1 MIQSNTSCSKR
12 KTPIDRST
20 QDAVPGAAGDHFAGL
35 QLFPDAHLVPQPVG
49 SLESRPPAA
58 VGFFFRGKF
67 SPRNDKWNGKIQGK
81 SSSGCEN
88 HGFSG
93 DIIELNGGLY
103 SKPCSISRLY

>member
-81 SSSGCEN
+81 SSSGCEI
-88 HGFSG
+88 HAFSWIFWG
-93 DIIELNGGLY
+93 HHRTKWGTLQQAMFD
-103 SKPCSISRLY
+103 